1 MCGCLSTA
9 SRSTFPSHTQALQH
23 PPFTPAPLFHPPQW
37 CRWAGCTWTPQPP
50 SLAGLS
56 VIFCPRQDIAH
67 LPSSVGMG
75 VHGRSH
81 HLPHVRSTA
90 SIKDEFLCQSIPI
103 PSSIPLCPNYFIWGA
118 WISPESTILGR
129 TWVPLRWQPQQTY
142 AFVLRVSY
150 VLCIHP
156 FSPKAL
162 YIWCAWKTN
171 HPEAFARAITHLTP
185 IFLHCTQLY
194 LMLHV
199 EMLIEAVLTFGY
211 LALWRPAH
219 SYS

>member
-1 MCGCLSTA
+1 
-9 SRSTFPSHTQALQH
+9 
-23 PPFTPAPLFHPPQW
+23 
-37 CRWAGCTWTPQPP
+37 
-50 SLAGLS
+50 
-56 VIFCPRQDIAH
+56 
-67 LPSSVGMG
+67 MG
-75 VHGRSH
+75 VYGRSH

-129 TWVPLRWQPQQTY
+129 TWVPLSWQPQQTY
-142 AFVLRVSY
+142 AFVLLVSY

-156 FSPKAL
+156 LIQKL
-162 YIWCAWKTN
+162 YKYSYMMCMINKSHWMVCTSKN
-171 HPEAFARAITHLTP
+171 TP
-185 IFLHCTQLY
+185 NAYISSLHTAKVTDMYFTL
-194 LMLHV
+194 LHA

>member
-1 MCGCLSTA
+1 MSKYSIPFHIPVTHRLS
-9 SRSTFPSHTQALQH
+9 SILHSLQLRCSTLHSDADEQGALG
-23 PPFTPAPLFHPPQW
+23 P
-37 CRWAGCTWTPQPP
+37 PQPP
-50 SLAGLS
+50 SLTGLS

-90 SIKDEFLCQSIPI
+90 SIKDEFLYQSIPI

-129 TWVPLRWQPQQTY
+129 TWVPLSWQPQQTY
-142 AFVLRVSY
+142 AFVLRVSC

-156 FSPKAL
+156 FTQKL
-162 YIWCAWKTN
+162 YTYDVHDKQ
-171 HPEAFARAITHLTP
+171 ITLKR
-185 IFLHCTQLY
+185 
-194 LMLHV
+194 LHV
-199 EMLIEAVLTFGY
+199 Q
-211 LALWRPAH
+211 
-219 SYS
+219 